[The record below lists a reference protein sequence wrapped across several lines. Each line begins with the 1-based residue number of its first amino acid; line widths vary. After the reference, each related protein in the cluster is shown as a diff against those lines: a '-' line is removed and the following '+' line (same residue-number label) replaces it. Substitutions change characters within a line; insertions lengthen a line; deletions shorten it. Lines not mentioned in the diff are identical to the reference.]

1 MRIRLVRIANQSVL
15 ERKANVLFQNAFFV
29 SVRKNGQ
36 KNVRKKNKRE
46 DLGTLIE
53 KNGRFFEK
61 MREKINLAQALLY

>member
-29 SVRKNGQ
+29 PVRKNGQ

-46 DLGTLIE
+46 DLGALIE
-53 KNGRFFEK
+53 KNGCFFEK

>member
-36 KNVRKKNKRE
+36 KNVRKKNKE
-46 DLGTLIE
+46 MDLGTLIE